1 MMNPKLH
8 RLKYLLFDYLAAA
21 SSWTVFFV
29 FRKLV
34 IEPKKFGYEIPID
47 FNDKYF
53 LGLAIIPFFWLFL
66 YYLNGYYKDIYR
78 KSRLIELGQTLYIT
92 LIGVIIIFFTVILD
106 DIIHTYRNY
115 YLSIFGL
122 FVIHLIITY
131 LPRIVITTRTI
142 KKIHSKKIG
151 FNTLIIGGNE
161 KALEIYNEI
170 ESQKRSA
177 GNLFVGFINVHKGD
191 NYSLSEHLPHLGNV
205 SNMQELICDK
215 DIEEVII
222 AIESTEHN
230 ELGKII
236 NRLYNYN
243 LVIKAI
249 PDMYDILTGK
259 VKMSTIFGTPLVQV
273 THDLMPSWQEKLKQ
287 IMDVVISLIAIIIL
301 LPIYI
306 FCAIGIKAT
315 SKGPIIFRNE
325 RVGKYGKPFTL
336 YKFRS
341 MYKDAEENGPALSSK
356 NDERVTSFGRFLRKT
371 KMDEIPNFFNV
382 LKGDMS
388 LVGPRPERKYFIDQI
403 IERAPHYSHLQ
414 KVKPGITSW
423 GQVKYGYA
431 ESVEQMIQR
440 LKFDILYIENMSL
453 YVDFKIL
460 IYTVITILKGK
471 GI

>member
-1 MMNPKLH
+1 MNPKLQ
-8 RLKYLLFDYLAAA
+8 RLKYIVCDYLAAI
-21 SSWTVFFV
+21 SSWTVFFI
-29 FRKLV
+29 FRKLI
-34 IEPKKFGYEIPID
+34 IEPKKFGYEIPIEFD
-47 FNDKYF
+47 ERYF

-66 YYLNGYYKDIYR
+66 YYIDGYYKSIYR
-78 KSRLIELGQTLYIT
+78 KSRLIELGQTFYIT
-92 LIGVIIIFFTVILD
+92 IVGALIIFFALLLD

-115 YLSIFGL
+115 YLSIIGL
-122 FVIHLIITY
+122 FSIHFILTYIPRIIIT
-131 LPRIVITTRTI
+131 TQTI
-142 KKIHSKKIG
+142 KKIHNKIIG

-161 KALEIYNEI
+161 KAVEIYNEI

-177 GNLFVGFINVHKGD
+177 GNLFLGFINVHECD
-191 NYSLSEHLPHLGNV
+191 NYPLSNYLPHLGNV
-205 SNMQELICDK
+205 SNMQEIIQEK

-222 AIESTEHN
+222 AMESTEHN

-243 LVIKAI
+243 IIIKAI

-273 THDLMPSWQEKLKQ
+273 THELMPSWQEKLKQ
-287 IMDVVISLIAIIIL
+287 IFDIVVSLIAIIIL
-301 LPIYI
+301 SPLFI
-306 FCAIGIKAT
+306 FFTIGIKVT
-315 SKGPIIFRNE
+315 SKGPVIFKNE
-325 RVGKYGKPFTL
+325 RIGKYGKPFTL

-341 MYKDAEENGPALSSK
+341 MYKDAEQNGPALSSK
-356 NDERVTSFGRFLRKT
+356 NDDRITSFGRFLRKT
-371 KMDEIPNFFNV
+371 KLDEIPNFFNV
-382 LKGDMS
+382 VKGDMS

-403 IERAPHYSHLQ
+403 VEMAPHYSHLQ

-460 IYTVITILKGK
+460 IYTLITILKGK